1 MKNGKISQFVVPAGV
16 VGIILLL
23 VVPLPAAL
31 LDVLIAVN
39 IVGAT
44 LVLLTTMFM
53 KKPLDFAVFPS
64 LVLVMTL
71 FRLGLSVAST
81 RLVLRDGYAGE
92 VINAFGHF
100 VVGGSIIIGL
110 VIFFI
115 LVVIQFVVITNGAG
129 RAAEVG
135 ARFTLD
141 AMPGKQM
148 AIDADLNAGAIDDA
162 EARRRR
168 AEVAAE
174 ADFYGAMD
182 GSSKFVKGD
191 AIAGVITTV
200 INLLGGFVIGMVQ
213 LGMTAGESIE
223 RFSLLTVGDGLVTQ
237 IPALLMAV
245 ATGLV
250 VTRATADA
258 DMGTAAT
265 AQLTQSRT
273 ALMIA
278 GAASVVM
285 ALIPGIPKI
294 PFLVV
299 GGALLLLA
307 QRVRT
312 QQAQEA
318 AAAEQAEEA
327 GALQP
332 AAETPEMLIEQMR
345 VHALEILL
353 APDLVDLVGG
363 SADQDLLGRV
373 RALRR
378 KTALEMGF
386 VLPPVRT
393 RDSVDLPPS
402 TYAVRL
408 SGVEVARG
416 TAPRGR
422 MLALGE
428 GLDNLPGATV
438 VEPVFGLPGKWIPA
452 ELRHSAELAGAT
464 VVDRVSVLITHLS
477 SVASSHA
484 DRLLG
489 REDVRVLVEG
499 LKQSNPSVVEELVP
513 AVLSLGEV
521 QRVLQGLL
529 REQVPILDLPR
540 IFEALTLRA
549 KVSTDAEGLVE
560 AARGAVSDVIVDRN
574 REDGALRVITLEPAT
589 EQLLLESLRAG
600 DQGTQL
606 ALPPE
611 RVEALLGG
619 LSRRVQEAEEAGR
632 QAVLVT
638 APAVRPALRRL
649 TALSVPRLPVLSY
662 AEVTG
667 VSLTIETVG
676 VVGAEPAIAA

>member
-386 VLPPVRT
+386 VLPQVRT